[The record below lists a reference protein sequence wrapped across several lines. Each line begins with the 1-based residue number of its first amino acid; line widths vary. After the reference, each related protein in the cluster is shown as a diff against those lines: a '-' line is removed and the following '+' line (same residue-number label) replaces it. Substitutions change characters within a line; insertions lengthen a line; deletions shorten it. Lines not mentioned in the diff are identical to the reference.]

1 MIKKK
6 TTRKK
11 PAKKGLS
18 TFSKLLIGGAVAGG
32 LYLIYDQFIKPQAPN
47 NNADDENKVDDGANA
62 GALLTTID
70 PAASG
75 KPPVIIN
82 DSNKRKLTPIGT
94 PGSKQNWGMLLYKG
108 DKGGE
113 IETLQ
118 SLFNRIS
125 KAYGKTGITKD
136 GIFGNN
142 TEQKRVSIVGGKPG
156 ITLNN
161 VYTLTKNVEAKK
173 SGKGS
178 TKTTTSKGDFDWLTA
193 IINA

>member
-11 PAKKGLS
+11 PTKKGLS

-32 LYLIYDQFIKPQAPN
+32 LYLIYDQFIKPKADN
-47 NNADDENKVDDGANA
+47 NQADDENKVVDGQNA
-62 GALLTTID
+62 GAILTTID
-70 PAASG
+70 PGASG

-125 KAYGKTGITKD
+125 KAYGKTGIKKD

-161 VYTLTKNVEAKK
+161 IYTLTKNVEAKK
-173 SGKGS
+173 G
-178 TKTTTSKGDFDWLTA
+178 SKGVTYDNKSGFDFSNMM
-193 IINA
+193 NA

>member
-6 TTRKK
+6 KSKRKPTK
-11 PAKKGLS
+11 QGLS
-18 TFSKLLIGGAVAGG
+18 TISKVLIGGAIAGG
-32 LYLIYDQFIKPQAPN
+32 LYFLYDKFFAADAPN
-47 NNADDENKVDDGANA
+47 NSQDDENKVVDGATA
-62 GALLTTID
+62 GAILTGID
-70 PAASG
+70 PGSGG

-82 DSNKRKLTPIGT
+82 DSNKRKLTAIGT

-125 KAYGKTGITKD
+125 KAYGKTGIKKD

-161 VYTLTKNVEAKK
+161 IYTLTKNVEAAK
-173 SGKGS
+173 SGKGVTYDNKS
-178 TKTTTSKGDFDWLTA
+178 GFDFSNMM
-193 IINA
+193 NA

>member
-11 PAKKGLS
+11 PTKKGLS

-32 LYLIYDQFIKPQAPN
+32 LYLIYDQFIKPKADN
-47 NNADDENKVDDGANA
+47 NNTDDKNKVVDGYNA
-62 GALLTTID
+62 GAILTTID
-70 PAASG
+70 PGASAN
-75 KPPVIIN
+75 PPVIVN

-118 SLFNRIS
+118 GLFNRIS

-136 GIFGNN
+136 GSFGNN
-142 TEQKRVSIVGGKPG
+142 TEKKRIAIIGGKAG
-156 ITLNN
+156 ITLAS
-161 VYTLTKNVEAKK
+161 VYKLVQNVETTK
-173 SGKGS
+173 SGKATYNNKSGFDFS
-178 TKTTTSKGDFDWLTA
+178 TILKA
-193 IINA
+193 

>member
-11 PAKKGLS
+11 PTKKGLS

-32 LYLIYDQFIKPQAPN
+32 LYLIYDQFIKPKADN
-47 NNADDENKVDDGANA
+47 NNADDENKVVDGANA
-62 GALLTTID
+62 GAILTTID
-70 PAASG
+70 PSASG

-118 SLFNRIS
+118 YLFNRIS
-125 KAYGKTGITKD
+125 KAYEKPGIQID

-142 TEQKRVSIVGGKPG
+142 TEKKRVSIIGGKAG
-156 ITLNN
+156 ITLSN
-161 VYTLTKNVEAKK
+161 VYKLMQNVETAKSSKRVTYDNK
-173 SGKGS
+173 SGF
-178 TKTTTSKGDFDWLTA
+178 DFSA
-193 IINA
+193 MMNS

>member
-6 TTRKK
+6 KSKRK
-11 PAKKGLS
+11 PTKKGLS
-18 TFSKLLIGGAVAGG
+18 TISKVLIGGVVAGG
-32 LYLIYDQFIKPQAPN
+32 LYFLYNQFFAAAAPN
-47 NNADDENKVDDGANA
+47 NNEDDENKIVDGQNA
-62 GALLTTID
+62 GEILTTID
-70 PAASG
+70 PGASG

-82 DSNKRKLTPIGT
+82 DSNKRKLTAIGT

-125 KAYGKTGITKD
+125 KAYGKKGIAVD
-136 GIFGNN
+136 GIYGKD
-142 TEQKRVSIVGGKPG
+142 TEEKRMAIIGGKA
-156 ITLNN
+156 ITLNS
-161 VYTLTKNVEAKK
+161 VYKLVKNVEAAK

-178 TKTTTSKGDFDWLTA
+178 TKITNKSYFEPIDMM
-193 IINA
+193 NS

>member
-1 MIKKK
+1 MREIK

-11 PAKKGLS
+11 PTKKGLS

-32 LYLIYDQFIKPQAPN
+32 LYLIYDQFIKPKADN
-47 NNADDENKVDDGANA
+47 NNADDQNKVVDGANA
-62 GALLTTID
+62 GAILTKID

-75 KPPVIIN
+75 KPPLIVN
-82 DSNKRKLTPIGT
+82 DTNKRKLTPIGT

-125 KAYGKTGITKD
+125 KAYGKPGIKID

-178 TKTTTSKGDFDWLTA
+178 TKITTNTSGFEPIDMM
-193 IINA
+193 NS